1 MTKQFVIL
9 YKIFCIFWSSQ
20 IAVLLHFWGA
30 VLQFF
35 QPHYT
40 PSTFGNVQP
49 TLSKRDTYKA
59 DLMCPS

>member
-9 YKIFCIFWSSQ
+9 YKIFCNFWSSH
-20 IAVLLHFWGA
+20 IAVMLHFWGA

-40 PSTFGNVQP
+40 PFTFGNVQP
-49 TLSKRDTYKA
+49 TLSETDTYKA